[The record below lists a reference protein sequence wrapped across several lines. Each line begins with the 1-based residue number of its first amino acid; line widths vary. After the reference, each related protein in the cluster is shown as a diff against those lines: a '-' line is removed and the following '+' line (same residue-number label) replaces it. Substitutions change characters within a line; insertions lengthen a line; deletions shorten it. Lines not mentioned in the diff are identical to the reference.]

1 MHLHQLLRIG
11 AAAAALS
18 LSVPAWAE
26 NKSPDKQ
33 AEVQSRMKALI
44 GKMLRQEVGLD
55 EKQAREVE
63 KILDQFKPERR
74 RLRGELRTHRQKL
87 RELLQKNSD
96 DQQAY
101 QTALRQFRETQK
113 KLQSLRE
120 RELDAVSKTL
130 TPKQQ
135 AKFMQSLRRL
145 QRRLN
150 KALERYD
157 GARD

>member
-1 MHLHQLLRIG
+1 MRAGNLLRIG
-11 AAAAALS
+11 AVGVVLS
-18 LSVPAWAE
+18 MSGPAWAE

-33 AEVQSRMKALI
+33 AEVQSRMKALV

-55 EKQAREVE
+55 EKQARAVE
-63 KILDQFKPERR
+63 QILDQFKPERR
-74 RLRGELRTHRQKL
+74 RLRAELRTQRQKL

-96 DQQAY
+96 DQRAY
-101 QTALRQFRETQK
+101 QAALKQFRETQK

-120 RELDAVSKTL
+120 RELDAVGKEL

-150 KALERYD
+150 KALEHYD
-157 GARD
+157 GKRD